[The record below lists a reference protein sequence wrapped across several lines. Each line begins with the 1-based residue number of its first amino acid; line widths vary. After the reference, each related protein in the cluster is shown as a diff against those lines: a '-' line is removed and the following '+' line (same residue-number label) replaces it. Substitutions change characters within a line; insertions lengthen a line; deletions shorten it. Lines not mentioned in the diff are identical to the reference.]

1 MSPLGHTN
9 LYQYNKNGNLEV
21 KTDWRG
27 NSITSKNDSLNR
39 LVEQINPLNDVI
51 VKKQYNNNHVEIAT
65 FDGKGNK
72 ISYTYDKN
80 NRLVSTTD

>member
-1 MSPLGHTN
+1 MGHTN

>member
-1 MSPLGHTN
+1 LGHTN